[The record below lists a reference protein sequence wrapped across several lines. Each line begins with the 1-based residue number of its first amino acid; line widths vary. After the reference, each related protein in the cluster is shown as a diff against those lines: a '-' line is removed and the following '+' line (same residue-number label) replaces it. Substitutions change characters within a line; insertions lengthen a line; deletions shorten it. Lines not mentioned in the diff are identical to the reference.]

1 MIEAT
6 PFTPWA
12 ALTGGALIGLSAVLL
27 MASLGRI
34 AGVSG
39 IIGQAMFGQGPDR
52 AWRLAFLAG
61 LLVAAWATFQFLAP
75 VRFFPRTGYPLGL
88 LVVGGLLVGY
98 GTALGRGCTS
108 GHGVCGLARLS
119 PRSLAATLV
128 FMGFGVATAIVL
140 RHSDAWLT

>member
-39 IIGQAMFGQGPDR
+39 ILGQAAFGGGPER
-52 AWRLAFLAG
+52 TWRMSFLAG
-61 LLVAAWATFQFLAP
+61 LLVAAWATF
-75 VRFFPRTGYPLGL
+75 RFVEPAWFAPRTGYPIAL
-88 LVVGGLLVGY
+88 LLVGGLLVGY
-98 GTALGRGCTS
+98 GTALGSGCTS

-128 FMGFGVATAIVL
+128 FMGFGVVTAIVL
-140 RHSDAWLT
+140 RHAGAWLS

>member
-39 IIGQAMFGQGPDR
+39 ILGQAAFGGGPER
-52 AWRLAFLAG
+52 TWRMSFLAG
-61 LLVAAWATFQFLAP
+61 LLVAAWATF
-75 VRFFPRTGYPLGL
+75 RFVEPAWFAPRTGYPIAL
-88 LVVGGLLVGY
+88 LLVGGLLV
-98 GTALGRGCTS
+98 AEAS
-108 GHGVCGLARLS
+108 KS
-119 PRSLAATLV
+119 PRSEVPRTCR
-128 FMGFGVATAIVL
+128 
-140 RHSDAWLT
+140 RHPGRRSSSSTP